1 MLIFVSFRID
11 TCVKCSKCIKS
22 VLGNAIGNACSVA
35 DGERHHDQ
43 LHAVRG
49 GEGRILPQKSMN
61 WGAAPTT
68 AGLMFAKRCVVLF
81 RAVLAAP
88 DQLGSTSPWAMPGA
102 EGGGRS
108 CMPRQSVVVISQ
120 LKDGSASYLLNK
132 F

>member
-1 MLIFVSFRID
+1 VLIFVSFRRD
-11 TCVKCSKCIKS
+11 PCVKCSKCIKS

-68 AGLMFAKRCVVLF
+68 AGLMFAERSEVLF

-88 DQLGSTSPWAMPGA
+88 DQWAAPHLGQCQGQK
-102 EGGGRS
+102 GGRS

-120 LKDGSASYLLNK
+120 LKDGSVSYLLNK